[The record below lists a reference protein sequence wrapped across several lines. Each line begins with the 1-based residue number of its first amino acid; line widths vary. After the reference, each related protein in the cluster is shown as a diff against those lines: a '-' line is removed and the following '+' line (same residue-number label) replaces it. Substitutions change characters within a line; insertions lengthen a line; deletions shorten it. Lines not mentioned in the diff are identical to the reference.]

1 MHPFPLGRVQFIY
14 LAANRMTTTR
24 SAWPV
29 MQMEFEWPPK
39 APPKGESEGLKQ
51 PMPVAD
57 EKTELLPK
65 AEALRA
71 ELTERTGKAIRLH
84 LTDNRSRM
92 LSLRPDP
99 AGGYLSLRLHH
110 MFLDAPP
117 PVRAALATW
126 VQNPKDGAAGKIID
140 AFVRAHKDRIRSKTP
155 RSIRVRTTGR
165 HFDLKALYATVNAH
179 FFNNA
184 VQAHITWGRMP
195 TRRVRRSIRFGS
207 YNHEHRLIRIHP
219 LLDQEFVPQYIV
231 RYIVFHEMLHA
242 MLGVE
247 ESPNGRRRLHPP
259 RFRKME
265 QAYPDYERA
274 AAWIDTPGNL
284 RRLLRCHE

>member
-1 MHPFPLGRVQFIY
+1 
-14 LAANRMTTTR
+14 
-24 SAWPV
+24 
-29 MQMEFEWPPK
+29 
-39 APPKGESEGLKQ
+39 
-51 PMPVAD
+51 MPAAD
-57 EKTELLPK
+57 EKAELLTK

-71 ELTERTGKAIRLH
+71 ELSERAGETICLH

-99 AGGYLSLRLHH
+99 AGRYLSLRLHH
-110 MFLDAPP
+110 MFLDASD

-126 VQNPKDGAAGKIID
+126 MQNPKDGAAGKIID
-140 AFVRAHKDRIRSKTP
+140 AFVSTHKDRIRSKP
-155 RSIRVRTTGR
+155 SRSIRVRTKGR
-165 HFDLKALYATVNAH
+165 HFDLKALYATVNAR

-184 VQAHITWGRMP
+184 VEAHITWGRMP

-207 YNHEHRLIRIHP
+207 YSREQRLIRIHP

-259 RFRKME
+259 QFREME
-265 QAYPDYERA
+265 RAYPDYERA
-274 AAWIDTPGNL
+274 AAWIGTPANL
-284 RRLLRCHE
+284 RRLLRRHE